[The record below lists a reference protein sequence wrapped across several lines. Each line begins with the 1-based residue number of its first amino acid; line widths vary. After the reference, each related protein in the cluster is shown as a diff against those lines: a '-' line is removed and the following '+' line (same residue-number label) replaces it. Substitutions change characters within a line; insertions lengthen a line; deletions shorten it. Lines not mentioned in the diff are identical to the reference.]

1 MVKRYYYIAILTIS
15 LTRGNGEQRA
25 PDVKQSNKGC
35 TVNNSRQIAIT

>member
-15 LTRGNGEQRA
+15 LTRGNGQRA
-25 PDVKQSNKGC
+25 PDVKQRNKGC